1 MIMRE
6 LDEHY
11 LKAMETSVLAA
22 NEIMRIYQT
31 SFFKNFKSDGSPV
44 TEADTAS
51 SDIIINNLEQ
61 LGIPIICEEDHAAPY
76 EIRKN
81 WSEVW
86 LVDPL
91 DGTKEFIRG
100 NGEFAVNIAL
110 VKDGRPI
117 FGLIASPVECKI
129 LFGGKE
135 IGAFI
140 CSFNDVRITA
150 NWQKL
155 NLKELNSPVVM
166 ASSRTPY
173 RGKELDFI
181 DMISQEFEIDF
192 LKKGSALKFFD
203 LAQGIA
209 DVYPRFAPTMEW
221 DIASGQAI
229 LEALGGTVVQVETG
243 DVLTYNKESL
253 YNPNFIAKTASFL
266 KQFN

>member
-1 MIMRE
+1 MKKLE
-6 LDEHY
+6 EHY

-31 SFFKNFKSDGSPV
+31 AFLKNFKSDGSPV

-51 SDIIINNLEQ
+51 SEIIVKKLEQ
-61 LGIPIICEEDHAAPY
+61 LGIPIICEEDQAATF
-76 EIRKN
+76 EIRKS
-81 WSEVW
+81 WKQVW

-110 VKDGRPI
+110 IEDGKPI
-117 FGLIASPVECKI
+117 FGLIASPVERKI
-129 LFGGKE
+129 LFGGKD

-140 CSFNDVRITA
+140 CAFNEVRTPE
-150 NWQKL
+150 NWL
-155 NLKELNSPVVM
+155 ELSASALNSPVIM

-173 RGKELDFI
+173 RGKELTFI
-181 DMISQEFEIDF
+181 DMVSKKHEIDF

-203 LAQGIA
+203 LAQGTA

-229 LEALGGTVVQVETG
+229 LEALGGSVIQVETG
-243 DVLTYNKESL
+243 EPLVYNKESL
-253 YNPNFIAKTASFL
+253 YNPNFIAKSASFL
-266 KQFN
+266 KHFN